1 MVGGLELEPGGS
13 ARLTHTAHPDKAK
26 CDQNQFTRTFVFG
39 MLQPF
44 HFHIIDTWN
53 KISPYNRPGFA
64 LFVVYSFQSLVNMVH
79 QIVGLGFG
87 VLTKFIDILFGL
99 SKCATLDCKHSRA
112 LALGP
117 Q

>member
-1 MVGGLELEPGGS
+1 MRTVLLVLPSWTVNSSVTLQGGADTGGQAGAHRGAGGGGGEAGAHQAGLGAEGLELEPGGS

-53 KISPYNRPGFA
+53 KISP
-64 LFVVYSFQSLVNMVH
+64 
-79 QIVGLGFG
+79 
-87 VLTKFIDILFGL
+87 
-99 SKCATLDCKHSRA
+99 
-112 LALGP
+112 
-117 Q
+117 